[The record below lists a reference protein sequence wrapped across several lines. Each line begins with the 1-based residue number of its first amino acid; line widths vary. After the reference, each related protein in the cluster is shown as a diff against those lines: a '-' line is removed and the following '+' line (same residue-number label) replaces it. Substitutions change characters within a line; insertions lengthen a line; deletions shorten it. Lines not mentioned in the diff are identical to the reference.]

1 MAVRGKKQ
9 AVYGFVLLW
18 AGVATLGAVGVPT
31 IKSLLATQRDV
42 TIDALKAAIA
52 RGDDGIGPLPVTY
65 LSDDEESVADDALMR
80 ALWLRL
86 EHGPISQESML
97 NLLRETRL
105 QQQRER
111 DYPSSARR
119 LVDVGVSP

>member
-1 MAVRGKKQ
+1 MIIRGNKK
-9 AVYGFVLLW
+9 AVYLCISIL
-18 AGVATLGAVGVPT
+18 AGLGTLGAIGVPT

-86 EHGPISQESML
+86 EHGQISQESML
-97 NLLRETRL
+97 NLLRET
-105 QQQRER
+105 
-111 DYPSSARR
+111 
-119 LVDVGVSP
+119 